1 MKVVSTSL
9 LLLFVL
15 LAHAR
20 AAVAQTPESPRLAAL
35 KGEVEAGRFEALT
48 EFWREVERAGAPL
61 VEPLKDDAKSLLVTF
76 LWRGGAAEKYVA
88 VFPFARVNPLP
99 HLFAHL
105 AGTDVWYRSYP
116 LRRDAR
122 FEYQIAA
129 EDSLAPYAAREPW
142 EAGGWMAGLR
152 ADPLNPRRFVEPAD
166 EETKEHEQF
175 VSSVVELPDAPA
187 QPYVAERAGVPK
199 GRVELIRYGEGS
211 PAGARRVWVYTPAGY
226 EPEGRPDRLLVLF
239 DGWQYAHN
247 IPTPTVLDNMIADGV
262 IPPTVA
268 VMVDQKERVKELY
281 LNPSFADFVAGEL
294 VPWVRGRYN
303 VTRRARESVV
313 GGLSLG
319 GVAAAYTAMRH
330 PEVFGNVLSQSG
342 AFQYGHEDPRT
353 LIRMFTKGARLP
365 LRFYL
370 EAGLLEVNETPSLL
384 HENRHL
390 RDVLEAKGYPVT
402 YSEYNGRHDAVCWRG
417 GLSQGLLALLSRGG
431 RRRPRAAPE
440 RFCLTVLRAGGTLRG
455 ILMGR
460 RRGESSHA
468 ATMSKGRH
476 ARGRPATFGS
486 NSHHSS
492 RRIPYGRVL
501 S

>member
-9 LLLFVL
+9 LLLLLL

-20 AAVAQTPESPRLAAL
+20 AVTAQTPESPRLLAL
-35 KGEVEAGRFEALT
+35 KRDLEAGRVEALA

-61 VEPLKDDAKSLLVTF
+61 VEPVKDDEKNLLVTF
-76 LWRGGAAEKYVA
+76 LWRDRAAEKYVA

-99 HLFAHL
+99 NLFARL

-122 FEYQIAA
+122 FEYQVAA
-129 EDSLAPYAAREPW
+129 EDTLAPFAAREPW
-142 EAGGWMAGLR
+142 EAGGWMADLR

-166 EETKEHEQF
+166 AETKDHEQY
-175 VSSVVELPDAPA
+175 VSSVVELPGAPA
-187 QPYVAERAGVPK
+187 QPYVAERAGVAR
-199 GRVELIRYGEGS
+199 GRVELIRYGEGT
-211 PAGARRVWVYTPAGY
+211 PAGARRVWVYTPPGY
-226 EPEGRPDRLLVLF
+226 RSTGPPNRLLLLF
-239 DGWQYAHN
+239 DGWQYTHN
-247 IPTPTVLDNMIADGV
+247 ILVPTVLDNMIADGR

-268 VMVDQKERVKELY
+268 VMVDQRERVKELY
-281 LNPSFADFVAGEL
+281 LNPSFADFITNEL

-330 PEVFGNVLSQSG
+330 PNVFGNVLSQSG
-342 AFQYGHEDPRT
+342 AFQYRHEDPST
-353 LIRMFTKGARLP
+353 LIRLYTKSARLP

-390 RDVLEAKGYPVT
+390 RDVLEAKGYGVT

-417 GLSQGLLALLSRGG
+417 GLSQGLIALLSRP
-431 RRRPRAAPE
+431 RR
-440 RFCLTVLRAGGTLRG
+440 
-455 ILMGR
+455 
-460 RRGESSHA
+460 
-468 ATMSKGRH
+468 
-476 ARGRPATFGS
+476 
-486 NSHHSS
+486 
-492 RRIPYGRVL
+492 
-501 S
+501 